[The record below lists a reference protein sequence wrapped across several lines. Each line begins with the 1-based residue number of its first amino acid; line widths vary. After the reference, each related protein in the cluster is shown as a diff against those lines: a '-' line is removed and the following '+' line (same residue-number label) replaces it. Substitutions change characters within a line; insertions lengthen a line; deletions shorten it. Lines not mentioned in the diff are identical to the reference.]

1 MDPRDKISVIQNL
14 MQVNKFDE
22 AIYHCNKLIKQF
34 PNISYFYNLCG
45 LAHQGNKQM
54 LKSIELFTQAIHF
67 EPENVAAKNNLAN
80 SYKYINQNLKAE
92 EIFKSIIAEDPNGL
106 QVISAC
112 CSDAKVKVEEIKFL
126 KKNKIFLLLI
136 ERLNKEND
144 SKEKIKGVCKFEF
157 VDDVKSKNIDQKNKN
172 NILQLVAINLFKVGE
187 KFEITLLFKNNAFI
201 TLLSEVLEVTLEDQ
215 NKLND

>member
-1 MDPRDKISVIQNL
+1 MNEK
-14 MQVNKFDE
+14 K
-22 AIYHCNKLIKQF
+22 Y
-34 PNISYFYNLCG
+34 
-45 LAHQGNKQM
+45 LAK
-54 LKSIELFTQAIHF
+54 
-67 EPENVAAKNNLAN
+67 
-80 SYKYINQNLKAE
+80 
-92 EIFKSIIAEDPNGL
+92 IIAKDPNGL

-126 KKNKIFLLLI
+126 KKNKLFLLLI

-144 SKEKIKGVCKFEF
+144 SKEKIKSVCKFEF

-172 NILQLVAINLFKVGE
+172 NILELMAINLFKVGE

>member
-1 MDPRDKISVIQNL
+1 MNEK
-14 MQVNKFDE
+14 K
-22 AIYHCNKLIKQF
+22 Y
-34 PNISYFYNLCG
+34 
-45 LAHQGNKQM
+45 LAK
-54 LKSIELFTQAIHF
+54 
-67 EPENVAAKNNLAN
+67 
-80 SYKYINQNLKAE
+80 
-92 EIFKSIIAEDPNGL
+92 IIAKDPNGL

-112 CSDAKVKVEEIKFL
+112 CSDAKVKVAEIKFL

-144 SKEKIKGVCKFEF
+144 SKEKIKSVCKFEF

-172 NILQLVAINLFKVGE
+172 NILELVAINLFKVGE